1 MGYNKSISIE
11 ENIMPINTLQR
22 REFLHHHVEG
32 DGPPVIMIHGIS
44 QAMTD
49 WHALTPELVSAGFS
63 AIAVD
68 LLGHGDSPKP
78 EEAEYYTMRTV
89 YGTFESW
96 VEALRLDPPYYMVG
110 HSLGG
115 YLTLNYALR
124 NPEDIGAMV
133 LINPLFSLKQLSGFL
148 NFFMPL
154 NGLGVRLLKS
164 TPQWLVNSFL
174 ERSDSFTTRLPPDAR
189 LMYARNVKRASP
201 YFLRIPETA
210 EDLIPQLG
218 HITPKTLVIY
228 GLLDYIE
235 NPESFPQ
242 LVAALPNADGLPM
255 EGCGHQPHHNNP
267 ELVNQTIVDF
277 FCINCDQVVH

>member
-1 MGYNKSISIE
+1 
-11 ENIMPINTLQR
+11 MPINTLQR

-96 VEALRLDPPYYMVG
+96 VEALRLEPPYYMVG

-133 LINPLFSLKQLSGFL
+133 LINPLFSLTQLSGFL

-164 TPQWLVNSFL
+164 TPQWLVNNFL
-174 ERSDSFTTRLPPDAR
+174 ERSDSFSRSSSRL
-189 LMYARNVKRASP
+189 LAS
-201 YFLRIPETA
+201 
-210 EDLIPQLG
+210 
-218 HITPKTLVIY
+218 
-228 GLLDYIE
+228 
-235 NPESFPQ
+235 S
-242 LVAALPNADGLPM
+242 
-255 EGCGHQPHHNNP
+255 
-267 ELVNQTIVDF
+267 
-277 FCINCDQVVH
+277 